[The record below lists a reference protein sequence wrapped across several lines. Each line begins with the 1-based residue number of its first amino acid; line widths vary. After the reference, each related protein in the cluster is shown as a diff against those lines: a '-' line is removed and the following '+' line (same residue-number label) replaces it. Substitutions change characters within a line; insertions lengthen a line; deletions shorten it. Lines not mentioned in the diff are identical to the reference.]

1 MTPEQARWV
10 IAFFQNLPRGEN
22 IIDSHE
28 DPHEDPQLA
37 THVYSEQL
45 RAHDTGP
52 VFGTHDYPELY

>member
-22 IIDSHE
+22 LIDAPTTHE
-28 DPHEDPQLA
+28 DVQLA
-37 THVYSEQL
+37 THDYSEQL